1 MNAFTR
7 NEKKPIGSYLKR
19 YMEAAAGKKQADEQP
34 AEARAREVGECKVSP
49 ACDTGGNK
57 LGSTTVAF
65 ARNVVSDDAVVES
78 SVTVTKATALPP
90 SPPPKVETPAAT
102 DTTPLS
108 KLALFLKQIEE
119 AEAVARALVEAAPI
133 DDAPPVDPRFSKLAI
148 FLREIEEAEA
158 LARALV
164 KDTWMS
170 FEEQCRARC
179 YSHLA
184 AWVAAFPAE
193 EARLN

>member
-1 MNAFTR
+1 MNASTH
-7 NEKKPIGSYLKR
+7 NENKPIASYLKR

-34 AEARAREVGECKVSP
+34 AEARARELGECKVSA

-57 LGSTTVAF
+57 ELGSTTVAF
-65 ARNVVSDDAVVES
+65 ARDVANDDAVVES
-78 SVTVTKATALPP
+78 NVTATKATVPP
-90 SPPPKVETPAAT
+90 PPPPKVETTTTT
-102 DTTPLS
+102 DPPLS

-119 AEAVARALVEAAPI
+119 AEAVARALIEATPT

-193 EARLN
+193 KARLN